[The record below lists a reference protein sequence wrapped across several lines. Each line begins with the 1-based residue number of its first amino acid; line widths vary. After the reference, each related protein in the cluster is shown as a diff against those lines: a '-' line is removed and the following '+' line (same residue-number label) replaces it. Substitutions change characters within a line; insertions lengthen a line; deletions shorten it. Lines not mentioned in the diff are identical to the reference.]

1 MFYYS
6 TYMIE
11 GGIEYFMIFDA
22 HCDVLMK
29 LYLDPDKL
37 SFQSKEDMHITY
49 PQLKERGSKVQLFAI
64 YIPSYLKPGQ
74 RFQAALNMVNLFH
87 KRIIE
92 PHPDVKFVTSKE
104 DIDNLQKHETG
115 AMLTLEGAE
124 AVEED
129 IGKLETLYRLG
140 VRSVGLTWNWAN
152 AAADGALEPRGGGL
166 TNFGYEMIDFLNE
179 KRIWTD
185 VSHLCEKSFWD
196 TLEAARFP
204 IASHSNAYSICPNPR
219 NLKNGQ
225 IEALINK
232 DSVIGVT
239 FVPQFLNKTGSA
251 ELTDIIRHIEHI
263 CSLGGEEHV
272 GFGSDF
278 DGIDTTVKG
287 LSFYRQYD
295 NLIGTLQRYYTDK
308 QIKKFLYGNFNRR
321 IKC

>member
-1 MFYYS
+1 
-6 TYMIE
+6 
-11 GGIEYFMIFDA
+11 MIFDA

-29 LYLDPDKL
+29 LYLAPENL

-49 PQLKERGSKVQLFAI
+49 PQLKERGSRVQLFAI

-129 IGKLETLYRLG
+129 IGKLETLFRLG

-166 TNFGYEMIDFLNE
+166 TKFGYEMIEFLNE

-185 VSHLCEKSFWD
+185 VSHLCENAFWD
-196 TLEAARFP
+196 TMEAAQFP

-219 NLKNGQ
+219 NLKNEQ
-225 IEALINK
+225 IEALIKK

-239 FVPQFLNKTGSA
+239 FVPQFLTKKDSA
-251 ELTDIIRHIEHI
+251 ELSDIIRHLEHF
-263 CSLGGEEHV
+263 CSLGGEDHV

-278 DGIDTTVKG
+278 DGIDKTVKG
-287 LSFYRQYD
+287 LYSYRYYD
-295 NLIGTLQRYYTDK
+295 VLISALQRYYTDR
-308 QIKKFLYGNFNRR
+308 QINKFLFENFSRR
-321 IKC
+321 VIC